1 MTRGPTTGSAQ
12 APSIDMSL
20 CKNEEGQPAE
30 NRPEAN
36 LYKLKDHK
44 LVN

>member
-1 MTRGPTTGSAQ
+1 MRGPTTGSGLV
-12 APSIDMSL
+12 PSIDMSSR
-20 CKNEEGQPAE
+20 KNEAGQPAE

-36 LYKLKDHK
+36 LNKSKDHK